1 MRIKQLTACHKIV
14 RRLACCGIDFEFKWY
29 KTFVMKK
36 VILFMLIAAGSL
48 IAKPVTGQ
56 VSVNINIGA
65 QPVWGPVG
73 YDYVDYYYLPG
84 IESYYYVPTRQ
95 FIYFSNGRWIFART
109 LPARYSYFNIYSGYK
124 VVINEP
130 RPYLQFNLHKIKYA
144 KYKGYNGRQV
154 IIKNSNNP
162 KYYVVKGHPKYK
174 ATGNRTVTAKS
185 KGGPDFKNKG
195 RGGPGNSVAKG
206 KGNGNGKGRN

>member
-1 MRIKQLTACHKIV
+1 
-14 RRLACCGIDFEFKWY
+14 
-29 KTFVMKK
+29 MKK
-36 VILFMLIAAGSL
+36 VILFTIIAAGSL
-48 IAKPVTGQ
+48 ISKPASAQ

-109 LPARYSYFNIYSGYK
+109 LPGRYSYYNIYNGYK

-130 RPYLQFNLHKIKYA
+130 RPYLHFNVHKIKYA

-174 ATGNRTVTAKS
+174 VAGKPAAANSRGNAAIKNNG
-185 KGGPDFKNKG
+185 KG
-195 RGGPGNSVAKG
+195 GGPGNSIAKG